1 MWFRTSTADN
11 LQTDPIVDRV
21 INKFH
26 ERSQAGIKKHGT
38 MLTRDDLSTLDWLK
52 HLQEELQDA
61 TLYIERLMIVR
72 ESDRLEP
79 VMKFMEALNINM
91 DTIFEIAG
99 DDGNIKTLKIS
110 DVFTNLNNKTMKTA
124 VEWLEKEVNQYGIL
138 TKGLVLNLLSQAKE
152 MDKQA
157 HKETWDVA
165 HQAGRFEG
173 KGIAEENWQTF
184 EEYWDKNI

>member
-1 MWFRTSTADN
+1 
-11 LQTDPIVDRV
+11 
-21 INKFH
+21 
-26 ERSQAGIKKHGT
+26 
-38 MLTRDDLSTLDWLK
+38 
-52 HLQEELQDA
+52 
-61 TLYIERLMIVR
+61 
-72 ESDRLEP
+72 
-79 VMKFMEALNINM
+79 
-91 DTIFEIAG
+91 
-99 DDGNIKTLKIS
+99 
-110 DVFTNLNNKTMKTA
+110 MKTA

-184 EEYWDKNI
+184 EEYWDETFKQQEQCRCGHPKVGGYSCQRTDCNQTFKQQEQ